1 VRRWPWTVPW
11 ALTAVFLA
19 APAAR
24 AAGAAIT
31 SAPAYYSITKTVT
44 LTNTGDDTAYHVDA
58 KVTLLPPSLP
68 YATVQL
74 TGESVVPEAVFRDA
88 YGNTVGRFVWPR
100 LGPGHSVTLTL
111 TYTAEVWAVQYRLA
125 GAGSTYDT
133 MRARFRT
140 YTNPHLEASAVD
152 TDAPALV
159 ALDRSLTPADATPL
173 AKARAYFDWIVRHIR
188 YNYRLVPAGS
198 ALAVLKSRLGICTDF
213 AELFVGMLR
222 TARIPARLVDGYVVN
237 NGAGEGGFHQW
248 VEFDLPHTGWVAAD
262 PTWGAAGYFAA
273 LPDDWHIPLY
283 VGIRPDVNVSWQY
296 VPGTTPYIHIQYHYA
311 FKTLAAAPAP
321 ARRAA
326 LPVLSPA
333 TSAAVRQHGR
343 ALAATPWWVAGRAW
357 AAALWHWIAGTLV
370 TIFGRL
376 A

>member
-1 VRRWPWTVPW
+1 MRRWPWAGAW
-11 ALTAVFLA
+11 ALAGALVA

-24 AAGAAIT
+24 AAGVATT
-31 SAPAYYSITKTVT
+31 SAPAYYAITKTVT

-58 KVTLLPPSLP
+58 QVTLLPPATR
-68 YATVQL
+68 YATVAL
-74 TGESVVPEAVFRDA
+74 TGESVVPESVSRDS
-88 YGNTVGRFVWPR
+88 YGNTVGRFAWPR
-100 LGPGHSVTLTL
+100 LAPGQSVTLTL
-111 TYTAEVWAVQYRLA
+111 TYTAEVWAVHYRLDAA
-125 GAGSTYDT
+125 GRAYDT
-133 MRARFRT
+133 SGATYRT
-140 YTNPHLEASAVD
+140 YTDPRLEAAAVD
-152 TDAPALV
+152 TGAPALV
-159 ALDRSLTPADATPL
+159 ALDRSLAPVGATPL
-173 AKARAYFDWIVRHIR
+173 AEAQAYFDWIVGHIR
-188 YNYRLVPAGS
+188 YNYSLVPAGN

-222 TARIPARLVDGYVVN
+222 TAHIPARLVDGYVVN

-248 VEFDLPHTGWVAAD
+248 VEFDLPGAGWIAAD
-262 PTWGAAGYFAA
+262 PTWGADGYFAA

-283 VGIRPDVNVSWQY
+283 VGVRPDVNVSWQY

-333 TSAAVRQHGR
+333 KSAAVRQHGR
-343 ALAATPWWVAGRAW
+343 ALAATPWWAAGRAW
-357 AAALWHWIAGTLV
+357 LAALWHWIAGTLV